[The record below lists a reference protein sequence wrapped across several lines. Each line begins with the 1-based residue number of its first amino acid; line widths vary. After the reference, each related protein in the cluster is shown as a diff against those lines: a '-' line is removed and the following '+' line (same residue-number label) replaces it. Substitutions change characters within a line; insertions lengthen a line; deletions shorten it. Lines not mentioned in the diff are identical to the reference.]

1 MTAGDLALPR
11 DLDAPGSIID
21 AIARLALRQGG
32 VTRAGAGARGRRVV
46 AISGAISLAVHVA
59 LALGFSDQS
68 LRESGT
74 IAQPT
79 EAISIEFIATDVLE
93 QAPSPDASASSA
105 ASPAA
110 LAPVEGTAP
119 ETTATAPP
127 PTVEPTETDELQ
139 PVDPVTPRAIAEVPP
154 SPETPTVPDVE
165 LLAATEGEL
174 PPEIADENPRQQTRR
189 PDEKRRKPPDREPDT
204 RKAPAKQKAGG
215 VRSRGQTASKSA
227 AGRVSASSGD
237 ISGYK
242 ARVLARLAAHRPAGR
257 GFRGTAVVSFGI
269 SRSGGLTYARIS
281 RSSGNAAADQAAV
294 ASVRRAAPFP
304 PPPAGA
310 TAGQLRFAN
319 PFYFR

>member
-11 DLDAPGSIID
+11 DLESPGSIID
-21 AIARLALRQGG
+21 AVARLALRQGG
-32 VTRAGAGARGRRVV
+32 VTGAAAHARGRRAV
-46 AISGAISLAVHVA
+46 AVCGMVSLALHVA

-68 LRESGT
+68 LRESGAV
-74 IAQPT
+74 AQPT

-93 QAPSPDASASSA
+93 HAPSPDVSTSA

-110 LAPVEGTAP
+110 LAPVEGAAP
-119 ETTATAPP
+119 ETTAAAPP
-127 PTVEPTETDELQ
+127 PELESTETAELQ
-139 PVDPVTPRAIAEVPP
+139 PVDPVTPQAIAEIPP

-174 PPEIADENPRQQTRR
+174 PPEIAHEKPTEQTRR
-189 PDEKRRKPPDREPDT
+189 PDTKRRKPPEREPDI
-204 RKAPAKQKAGG
+204 RKAPKKQQEGG
-215 VRSRGQTASKSA
+215 VRSRGQAASKSA

-242 ARVLARLAAHRPAGR
+242 ARVLARLASHRPQGR
-257 GFRGTAVVSFGI
+257 GFRGTAVVAFGI
-269 SRSGGLTYARIS
+269 SRSGGLTYARVS
-281 RSSGNAAADQAAV
+281 RSSGNAAADQAAL

-310 TAGQLRFAN
+310 TSGQLRFAN